1 MDLFTAVTSLAG
13 VGPTRAKQLSTLGI
27 ETLYDLLTYFP
38 RTYED
43 RTKLVR
49 ICDLEADQPA
59 CFRAMVI
66 RGPKTAHIR
75 NLRAGVL
82 FLRRSPGRLHRLW
95 HAEPR
100 L

>member
-49 ICDLEADQPA
+49 ICDLGPRPPISA
-59 CFRAMVI
+59 RAW
-66 RGPKTAHIR
+66 T
-75 NLRAGVL
+75 
-82 FLRRSPGRLHRLW
+82 
-95 HAEPR
+95 
-100 L
+100 